1 VKLRRGF
8 KAIPPGENY
17 SKVGIDK
24 AEVEFMMKHM
34 DSEFDSEP
42 QTRIDVF
49 ANITMKELVFGA
61 LPPLCPENP
70 DLRFGATEEV

>member
-1 VKLRRGF
+1 MNNAALT
-8 KAIPPGENY
+8 ATATDWDN
-17 SKVGIDK
+17 
-24 AEVEFMMKHM
+24 
-34 DSEFDSEP
+34 EP
-42 QTRIDVF
+42 KTMADAF

>member
-1 VKLRRGF
+1 
-8 KAIPPGENY
+8 
-17 SKVGIDK
+17 
-24 AEVEFMMKHM
+24 MMKHM
-34 DSEFDSEP
+34 DAMLAAEFDNEP

>member
-1 VKLRRGF
+1 
-8 KAIPPGENY
+8 
-17 SKVGIDK
+17 
-24 AEVEFMMKHM
+24 MMKHM
-34 DSEFDSEP
+34 DAALTTDWDSEP
-42 QTRIDVF
+42 KTMADAF